1 MHRAWYLT
9 IPVACLGCHGADSS
23 STATATPT
31 PTATATATA
40 TPTATPTATS
50 TPISST
56 YRVHPVTD
64 GHAVEVHLVYAGKPH
79 ASWTIPA
86 AFAPHCGGATAVADP
101 SLEVDGKG
109 GVTGTVAW
117 IDDLHEGEPP
127 PAADVPEDQKG
138 CAFSPHVLA
147 MPAGAKLRLSNADH
161 ANHALRLEVAGGSDA
176 DAVMKMLP
184 PGGSDTIATSPAWAD
199 HVARVTCPIH
209 AWMFGWAHFFEHPY
223 FAVTRAGVARIE
235 KIPPGTWHLSV
246 WHEALDARFTDTAVV
261 QGAPTHARF
270 DVTVADH
277 DVVKTLTLR
286 EDGAIR

>member
-1 MHRAWYLT
+1 MHRAWLLT
-9 IPVACLGCHGADSS
+9 IPVACLGCHSADSS
-23 STATATPT
+23 GTATPTGTPTATATS
-31 PTATATATA
+31 TATATA
-40 TPTATPTATS
+40 TPT
-50 TPISST
+50 SST
-56 YRVHPVTD
+56 YRVHPVAD
-64 GHAVEVHLVYAGKPH
+64 GHAVEVHLVYAGKPR
-79 ASWTIPA
+79 APWTIPA
-86 AFAPHCGGATAVADP
+86 AFASHCGGATAVADP

-109 GVTGTVAW
+109 GVTGAVAW
-117 IDDLHEGEPP
+117 IDDLHEGDSPP
-127 PAADVPEDQKG
+127 TADVLEDQKG
-138 CAFSPHVLA
+138 CAFSPHVVA
-147 MPAGAKLRLSNADH
+147 MTAGAKLRLTNADH

-184 PGGSDTIATSPAWAD
+184 PGGSDTIPTSPAWAD

-235 KIPPGTWHLSV
+235 KVPPGTWHLSV
-246 WHEALDARFTDTAVV
+246 WHEALDARFSDTAVV

-277 DVVKTLTLR
+277 DVVRTLTLR